1 MLPESGDFQFT
12 MIF

>member
-1 MLPESGDFQFT
+1 MLPESGYFQFT